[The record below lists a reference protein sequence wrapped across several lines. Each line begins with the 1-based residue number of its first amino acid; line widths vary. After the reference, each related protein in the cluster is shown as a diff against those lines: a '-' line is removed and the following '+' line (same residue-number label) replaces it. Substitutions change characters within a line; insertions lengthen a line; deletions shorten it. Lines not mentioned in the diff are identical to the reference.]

1 MCFFQKKYEE
11 QLKKNAQQDGLEQ
24 PTRNKTGPQKPI
36 KDKMV
41 PKPPIKEK
49 NSLVIRGVTF
59 YKAEESYTEEEEE
72 DDEENKTQKSS
83 DNKES

>member
-1 MCFFQKKYEE
+1 MYFFQKKYEE

-72 DDEENKTQKSS
+72 DDEENKKQKSS
-83 DNKES
+83 YNK